1 MVFEMNELS
10 ETSSP
15 SSSVGDYLKAVWEL
29 AVASE
34 DAASTKGV
42 AARLS
47 VSSASVSNM
56 FARLQEMG
64 LVRYERYRGATL
76 TERGREEALRLVRRH
91 RLIETFLLEHLGY
104 DWQEV
109 HDEAE
114 RLEHAVSDGFTE
126 RLAELLGHPDHDPH
140 GDPIPSAEG
149 TLEVEES
156 FALSQA
162 VADQRVRIS
171 KVRDEDAAMLDYLGD
186 RNLVPGRR
194 LRVREVRALDGV
206 VTVEDEES
214 EVYALGE
221 PLARSI
227 FVRDDS

>member
-1 MVFEMNELS
+1 MTDPMVEK
-10 ETSSP
+10 P
-15 SSSVGDYLKAVWEL
+15 YSSSVGDYIKAIWEL
-29 AVASE
+29 GGVGS
-34 DAASTKGV
+34 ASTKDV
-42 AARLS
+42 AGRLL
-47 VSSASVSNM
+47 VSPASVSNM
-56 FARLQEMG
+56 FVKLQEMG
-64 LVRYERYRGATL
+64 LVEYERYQGASL
-76 TERGREEALRLVRRH
+76 TERGRVEALRLVRRH

-104 DWQEV
+104 DWQKV

-162 VADQRVRIS
+162 IADQRVRIS

-186 RNLVPGRR
+186 RNLVPGR
-194 LRVREVRALDGV
+194 LLSVREVRSLDGV
-206 VTVEDEES
+206 VVVEDEEA
-214 EVYALGE
+214 EVHALGE

-227 FVRDDS
+227 FVKDDS